1 MNHSYNHND
10 LLTISSITI
19 NNDSRIDSETHTITQ
34 ICFSLAFC
42 STLIHLIFILYFT
55 RIRKLYGFCIMI
67 HCLFYSIS
75 YLMTLIT
82 CSLSKKTNLIH
93 IIFGYLADYCILT
106 TIIMN
111 LKSSL
116 MIVYLLLSR
125 RENTNGYHGNYQ
137 LCNSSNVCL
146 NHIKK
151 LCYIMGHVMVII
163 LPILYIVI
171 STFLFETNN
180 YISEDHKEFAVIS
193 CNLTPNYGHF
203 YIFFPILFILLLL
216 QFSCI
221 LIIIKLLI
229 GQQQNT
235 NHYHDSITTLWKTTN
250 ISARFWITLK
260 FTITHSLVWLIAFL
274 ALIQAS
280 ISLWH
285 VFTLL
290 YSLQAIYITVNC
302 TFTRPILDLLYQW
315 REEKMDYYKNEHHLL
330 LINHILNTNQQNDT
344 KQDRI
349 NNVLINY

>member
-1 MNHSYNHND
+1 MNHSYNHSD

-42 STLIHLIFILYFT
+42 STLIHLIFILYFK

-82 CSLSKKTNLIH
+82 CSLT
-93 IIFGYLADYCILT
+93 DYCILT

-116 MIVYLLLSR
+116 MIVYLLWNR
-125 RENTNGYHGNYQ
+125 RENMTCYHGNYQ
-137 LCNSSNVCL
+137 LL
-146 NHIKK
+146 
-151 LCYIMGHVMVII
+151 I
-163 LPILYIVI
+163 LV
-171 STFLFETNN
+171 
-180 YISEDHKEFAVIS
+180 
-193 CNLTPNYGHF
+193 
-203 YIFFPILFILLLL
+203 
-216 QFSCI
+216 I
-221 LIIIKLLI
+221 LI
-229 GQQQNT
+229 
-235 NHYHDSITTLWKTTN
+235 
-250 ISARFWITLK
+250 
-260 FTITHSLVWLIAFL
+260 WLIAFL

-280 ISLWH
+280 TSIWH

-302 TFTRPILDLLYQW
+302 TFTRPVLDLIYQW
-315 REEKMDYYKNEHHLL
+315 REEKIDYYKNEHHLL

-349 NNVLINY
+349 NNILINY

>member
-1 MNHSYNHND
+1 MNHSYNHSD

-42 STLIHLIFILYFT
+42 STLIHLIFILYFK

-116 MIVYLLLSR
+116 MIVYLLWNR
-125 RENTNGYHGNYQ
+125 RENMTCYHGNYQ

-151 LCYIMGHVMVII
+151 LCYIMGHIMVII
-163 LPILYIVI
+163 LPILCIVI
-171 STFLFETNN
+171 SIFLFETNN

-235 NHYHDSITTLWKTTN
+235 NHYHDNITTLWKTTN

-260 FTITHSLVWLIAFL
+260 FTITHSLIWLIAFL

-280 ISLWH
+280 TSIWH

-302 TFTRPILDLLYQW
+302 TFTRPVLDLIYQW
-315 REEKMDYYKNEHHLL
+315 REEKIDYYKNEHHLL

-349 NNVLINY
+349 NNILINY